1 MSIHNLAKKRATG
14 IAFKLSLP
22 SEPEEEEKRPNSVEK
37 GLELVEKFESNE
49 FYKPLGI
56 YNKEKL
62 IKKIESTHDVIHTPK
77 KITKQSTDKIE
88 SIVSPKQEPVIKED
102 VKE

>member
-22 SEPEEEEKRPNSVEK
+22 SEPEEEIKRPDSVEK
-37 GLELVEKFESNE
+37 GLDLIEQFESNE
-49 FYKPLGI
+49 FYKPMGI

-62 IKKIESTHDVIHTPK
+62 IKKVESFHDTPKK
-77 KITKQSTDKIE
+77 KITKRKIHKKSSDSTERK
-88 SIVSPKQEPVIKED
+88 KE
-102 VKE
+102 K